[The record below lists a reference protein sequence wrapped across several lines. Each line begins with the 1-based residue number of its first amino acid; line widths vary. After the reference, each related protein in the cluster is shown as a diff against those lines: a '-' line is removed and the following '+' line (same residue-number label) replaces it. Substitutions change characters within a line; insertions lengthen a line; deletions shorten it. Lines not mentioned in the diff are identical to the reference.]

1 VALGWDDSRPQAL
14 GQWEDTGNIGWERPE
29 RRESQE
35 TASSDTEAAANTAQL
50 AGDLCRRATALR
62 RTLYRLPGLI
72 NSRTDFLEIIK
83 DVASEMKLLLDAAGR
98 LGPALPDQQRA
109 ELDLA
114 RRKLLETSRSFST
127 ALKKYFKTPEATPVL
142 LAATALVYRTD
153 EIIQALEP

>member
-1 VALGWDDSRPQAL
+1 MALGWDELRPQAL

-29 RRESQE
+29 RREPLE

-83 DVASEMKLLLDAAGR
+83 
-98 LGPALPDQQRA
+98 
-109 ELDLA
+109 
-114 RRKLLETSRSFST
+114 
-127 ALKKYFKTPEATPVL
+127 
-142 LAATALVYRTD
+142 
-153 EIIQALEP
+153 